1 MSGMGRFISIE
12 GVEGVG
18 KTTNIQYIESILQEH
33 NIEHVCTR
41 EPGGTPLA
49 EKIREL
55 LLDRDDTSMQ
65 PVTEL
70 LLMFAARAQHV
81 AEFIR
86 PHLNAGRWV
95 ICDRFT
101 DSSYAYQGGG
111 RQISL
116 EVVASLDELVLDGFH
131 PDVTVV
137 LDLPVEDGLQRASDR
152 SVEDRFELE
161 DIEFF
166 NRVRSTFLQLAENDS
181 RYHVVDA
188 SQNLTVV
195 QQRIREVI
203 EAEIRVYA

>member
-1 MSGMGRFISIE
+1 MNGRGRFISIE

-18 KTTNIQYIESILQEH
+18 KTTNIQYVESILREH
-33 NIEHVCTR
+33 GIEHVCTR

-65 PVTEL
+65 PITEL

-86 PHLNAGRWV
+86 PNLEAGKWV

-111 RQISL
+111 RQISHETIATL
-116 EVVASLDELVLDGFH
+116 ESLVLDNFH
-131 PDVTVV
+131 PDTTLV
-137 LDLPVEDGLQRASDR
+137 LDLPVERGLQRANNR
-152 SVEDRFELE
+152 SPEDRFERE

-166 NRVRSTFLQLAENDS
+166 NRVRGTFLDLAAGND

-188 SQNLTVV
+188 SRPLPDV
-195 QQRIREVI
+195 QQEIRDI
-203 EAEIRVYA
+203 MEAEIRVFA

>member
-1 MSGMGRFISIE
+1 MTGKGRFISIE

-18 KTTNIQYIESILQEH
+18 KTTNIQYIESILQAH
-33 NIEHVCTR
+33 SIEHVCTR

-70 LLMFAARAQHV
+70 LLMFAARSQHV

-86 PHLNAGRWV
+86 PHLDAGTWV

-111 RQISL
+111 RQIGL
-116 EVVASLDELVLDGFH
+116 DVIASLDELVLDGFH
-131 PDVTVV
+131 PDITVI

-166 NRVRSTFLQLAENDS
+166 NRVRRTFLKLAENNS

-188 SQNLTVV
+188 SQDLTEV
-195 QQRIREVI
+195 QERIREVI
-203 EAEIRVYA
+203 EAEIRIYA